1 MLLLYVLHQYA
12 DLIFF
17 SLFFCGGAG
26 CQSVFSY
33 KGSLL
38 SFPFLPAYFVS
49 VLLVANLLFHTTPE
63 SLGPLLADAID
74 LFSGCLKRLAV
85 IKSYAILMTLS
96 WGRDAVP
103 WASGDWIL
111 LVLLEVKGK
120 IECRDKQVP
129 CVCVCAGR
137 DRQTGTH
144 IG

>member
-12 DLIFF
+12 DLIFL
-17 SLFFCGGAG
+17 SLFFCGGG
-26 CQSVFSY
+26 QSVFSY

-49 VLLVANLLFHTTPE
+49 LLLVANLLFHTTPE

-103 WASGDWIL
+103 RASGDWI
-111 LVLLEVKGK
+111 LLEVKGK

-129 CVCVCAGR
+129 CVCVSVCVRGGMGK
-137 DRQTGTH
+137 QVH
-144 IG
+144 I